1 MDPVYGDM
9 HLYPDQ
15 NQRDQIYYGPHF
27 YSGTVPLPNQMYM
40 NATRPPS
47 HCYASPTACHGCC
60 GHPYTNHNSWMSP
73 YPHHVPLPHYPASY
87 YPPFPVPHP
96 PCYPMADQP
105 IEKNMPVSGWHCC
118 GCPNHKSDLKQE
130 RSVRIEE
137 EELPGGVERWRS
149 NSVVPVQCKNGSH
162 PIAWIPSDGD
172 NNNNQDVLKDGEG
185 PFPFPF
191 FWMPSKHEEKEK
203 KTEKQNLEANP
214 RFELEKGSCGDNKL
228 CMIGEESGGRP
239 ASRVKDIQVMDAGK
253 CEENECFKNKEKESV
268 KDNIDHD
275 EKKVANNI
283 GHDEKKVGNGKIKSS
298 KASKMPPV
306 CLRVDPLPRKKGVK
320 GSLQSPSHL
329 GERDKLKEKNQVLGL
344 LDGKKEEKISA
355 NGSLEGKGAKF
366 IKVVDGNI
374 KNVDANTGSLLN
386 VTGKKHKEET
396 KYPVLAEECQSEES
410 ASSMGRNEELCRDKE
425 GRADEANDGRLDK
438 VSEEAA
444 AVIIQSAYRGFD
456 TRRWEPLKKLKEIAK
471 VREQMA
477 NVHHMI
483 REMESSSDMH
493 SCGRHR
499 NVISETIM
507 SLLLKMDTVQGLHPS
522 IREVRKSVV
531 KDLVNLQEKLDAITN
546 EKTKDSREHD
556 LVIRNPDN
564 ALDKIE
570 NVKLSEND
578 DRTVSGLLD
587 AAQNGNLEIS
597 EANSESEKSNEELE
611 ENNVSAV
618 KDLHKEL
625 EEYRASI
632 TENLEISEANNQGV
646 KSSEGLPNIISTVKD
661 DHDEDLKKC
670 PSETITEQDMM
681 GVLCT
686 SGNETVNSGAAAFE
700 NEGEKITALGKGEDE
715 LTESNM
721 NLIEENERL
730 RGVLE
735 NLIKSSQEQLRAIS
749 RLSGRVEDLERKLR
763 KSKKK
768 LKVKTRKN
776 NKMRNFVV
784 LDEE

>member
-27 YSGTVPLPNQMYM
+27 YSGTVPVPNQMYM

-60 GHPYTNHNSWMSP
+60 GHPYTNHNPWISP
-73 YPHHVPLPHYPASY
+73 YPHHVPLPHYPASC
-87 YPPFPVPHP
+87 YPPFPVQYMPPP
-96 PCYPMADQP
+96 PCYPMADQQV
-105 IEKNMPVSGWHCC
+105 EKNMPVNGWHCC
-118 GCPNHKSDLKQE
+118 GCPNHKSDQKQD

-137 EELPGGVERWRS
+137 EELPGGVERRGS
-149 NSVVPVQCKNGSH
+149 NSVVPLQWKNGSH
-162 PIAWIPSDGD
+162 PIVWMPSDGD
-172 NNNNQDVLKDGEG
+172 NNNNNQDVLKDGEG

-191 FWMPSKHEEKEK
+191 FWMPSKHEGKEK
-203 KTEKQNLEANP
+203 KTEKQKMEANP

-268 KDNIDHD
+268 KDYIDHD
-275 EKKVANNI
+275 EKKVGNNI
-283 GHDEKKVGNGKIKSS
+283 DYDEKKVGNGKSKLS

-320 GSLQSPSHL
+320 RSLQSPSHL
-329 GERDKLKEKNQVLGL
+329 GERHKLEEKNQVLGL

-355 NGSLEGKGAKF
+355 KGSSEGKGAKF

-374 KNVDANTGSLLN
+374 INVDANTGSLLN

-396 KYPVLAEECQSEES
+396 KLAEECQSEET
-410 ASSMGRNEELCRDKE
+410 ASLVGRNEELCRDKE
-425 GRADEANDGRLDK
+425 RRADEANEGRLGK
-438 VSEEAA
+438 VSQEEA

-477 NVHHMI
+477 NVDHMI

-493 SCGRHR
+493 SCGRQR
-499 NVISETIM
+499 TVISETIM
-507 SLLLKMDTVQGLHPS
+507 SLLLKMDTIQGLHPS

-546 EKTKDSREHD
+546 EKTKDS
-556 LVIRNPDN
+556 P
-564 ALDKIE
+564 
-570 NVKLSEND
+570 
-578 DRTVSGLLD
+578 
-587 AAQNGNLEIS
+587 QNGNLEIS
-597 EANSESEKSNEELE
+597 EANSEIEKSNEELE

-618 KDLHKEL
+618 KDVHEEL

-632 TENLEISEANNQGV
+632 TENLEISEANNQGA
-646 KSSEGLPNIISTVKD
+646 KSSEGLPSIISTVKD
-661 DHDEDLKKC
+661 DHEDLKKC
-670 PSETITEQDMM
+670 PS
-681 GVLCT
+681 
-686 SGNETVNSGAAAFE
+686 GNETVSFGDAAFE
-700 NEGEKITALGKGEDE
+700 NEGEEITALDKGEDE

-730 RGVLE
+730 RGVME

-749 RLSGRVEDLERKLR
+749 RLNGRVEDLERKLR

-776 NKMRNFVV
+776 NKVGNFVV
-784 LDEE
+784 SDEE